1 MASSIRVICPNLR
14 CRTVLSV
21 PPSARGQVVRCRACG
36 MRVQVPASRTPKPQ
50 PAQSAE
56 STGDDAGQGD

>member
-36 MRVQVPASRTPKPQ
+36 MRVQVPKNRAPKPQ
-50 PAQSAE
+50 PAPAPDANGGE
-56 STGDDAGQGD
+56 SNGGE